1 MLNYSVAEL
10 RISMNYEENVQVF
23 MDYWRKIDQEEN
35 PDNPQYSNYYDGY
48 DPDYDWDWDGLL
60 ERLGIR
66 VEY

>member
-1 MLNYSVAEL
+1 
-10 RISMNYEENVQVF
+10 MNYEENVQVF